1 MSPLTRNDQKS
12 LSGYSHSECLSWLT
26 HSQFTEELS
35 MRPILLLGH
44 LSAQGEPPEIVPSLF
59 CISTFLSLRVH
70 FHELINVFKK
80 WALCSPMDCSTP
92 GSSVFHCLL
101 EFKLMSIKLVMLS
114 NHLILYHPRLL
125 LLSSFSSIRV
135 FSSEL
140 ALPIRW
146 YRSFSFSI
154 SPGLISLQSKGLSR
168 VFSSTVQKHQFFST
182 QLSYGP
188 TLTSIHDYWKNHM
201 FDYPDL
207 RWQSGVPAF

>member
-1 MSPLTRNDQKS
+1 M
-12 LSGYSHSECLSWLT
+12 
-26 HSQFTEELS
+26 
-35 MRPILLLGH
+35 LGH
-44 LSAQGEPPEIVPSLF
+44 LSAQGEPPEIVPSFF

-70 FHELINVFKK
+70 FHELINVLKK
-80 WALCSPMDCSTP
+80 WALCNPMDCSTP

-114 NHLILYHPRLL
+114 NHLILYHPLLL
-125 LLSSFSSIRV
+125 LLSIFSSIRV

-146 YRSFSFSI
+146 YLSFSFSI

-168 VFSSTVQKHQFFST
+168 VFSSTVQKHQFFNT

-188 TLTSIHDYWKNHM
+188 TLTSIHDHWENHS